1 MNLTRALNQQY
12 ADLAE
17 SLNSA
22 TEKKTNKIRFMLRD
36 TDITWR
42 IRNGDIG
49 QFESLFRSSYVSLVR
64 YAKTLI
70 KDHDTAEEIVQ
81 DLFFRLWQDKEKL
94 NIESSLNG
102 YLFRSVHNKC
112 LHYIEHNRVIERHA
126 EEMSYSQSESQESPS
141 DILNYKELQEKIASI
156 LERLPERCGKIFTMS
171 RFEGL
176 KYSEIAD
183 KLSVSIK
190 TVEANMGRALK
201 EFRKEL
207 TQ

>member
-1 MNLTRALNQQY
+1 M
-12 ADLAE
+12 
-17 SLNSA
+17 
-22 TEKKTNKIRFMLRD
+22 IRD
-36 TDITWR
+36 TEITAR
-42 IRNGDIG
+42 IRNGDAG

-102 YLFRSVHNKC
+102 YLFRSVHNRC
-112 LHYIEHNRVIERHA
+112 LHYIGHTRVIERHA
-126 EEMSYSQSESQESPS
+126 EEMSYSQPESQESPS
-141 DILNYKELQEKIASI
+141 DILNYKELQEKVARI
-156 LERLPERCGKIFTMS
+156 LEKLPERCGKIFTMN

-176 KYSEIAD
+176 KYAEIAE
-183 KLSVSIK
+183 KLSVSVK

-207 TQ
+207 T

>member
-1 MNLTRALNQQY
+1 M
-12 ADLAE
+12 
-17 SLNSA
+17 
-22 TEKKTNKIRFMLRD
+22 IRD
-36 TDITWR
+36 TEIIGR
-42 IRNGDIG
+42 IRRGDVG
-49 QFESLFRSSYVSLVR
+49 QFELLFRSSYVSLVR

-81 DLFFRLWQDKEKL
+81 DLFFRLWKDKEKL

-112 LHYIEHNRVIERHA
+112 LHYIEHNRVVERHA
-126 EEMSYSQSESQESPS
+126 EEVLYQQSESLESPS
-141 DILNYKELQEKIASI
+141 DILNYKELQEKVARI

-176 KYSEIAD
+176 KYSEIAE

-207 TQ
+207 TPL